1 MEASNS
7 TTMGDCEQE
16 IDNIAIR
23 CFLCRGYVLYKDG
36 DLERFKAH
44 LANQH
49 GAFFDIDYLIAS
61 CFMEDSQKLAV
72 SKPIMESL
80 NSEIPVKQETVENSD
95 KTKIKKEK
103 TSKAKT
109 PKDKSTKVKK
119 EKPLKVKKEKSSKV
133 KKPKA
138 AKDVEP
144 SEVEVSDEKASAEEP
159 YDSSVMSVSDAD
171 ASFSSAADSLLE
183 ELNNELNSLDSS
195 MDVTIEDTETSTLD
209 EENTEDQPQL
219 ESKKKGKKKIEK
231 GSNSAGD
238 SRWEALCEVLA
249 KQGIDITKSAYFSK
263 TKQVL
268 SSGEKF
274 QEKFTDTVPCLPEN
288 WKFRTVDA
296 KDKGKVGIT
305 NILYIIM
312 VIFFLFLKVVVH
324 KHFLSPEGA
333 MMKTTMAVVEY
344 LRIEGK
350 LKPDEIL
357 EVAKNLKVGSRKLQ
371 KLFSNDMTGLA
382 DAESEATGVT
392 F

>member
-1 MEASNS
+1 
-7 TTMGDCEQE
+7 MGDCEQE

-23 CFLCRGYVLYKDG
+23 CFLCRGYVLYKEG
-36 DLERFKAH
+36 DLARFKAH

-49 GAFFDIDYLIAS
+49 GAFFDIDYLLAS

-80 NSEIPVKQETVENSD
+80 NSEIPLKQEVVENSN
-95 KTKIKKEK
+95 KAKVKKEK
-103 TSKAKT
+103 KSKAKAKT
-109 PKDKSTKVKK
+109 TKEKTMKVKK
-119 EKPLKVKKEKSSKV
+119 EKPLKVKKDKSTKV
-133 KKPKA
+133 KRPKA
-138 AKDVEP
+138 AKDVVP
-144 SEVEVSDEKASAEEP
+144 SDVEVTEEKVSAEEP
-159 YDSSVMSVSDAD
+159 NDSSLMSVDD
-171 ASFSSAADSLLE
+171 GNVSFSSAADSLLE

-195 MDVTIEDTETSTLD
+195 VDVTIEDTEASTLD

-219 ESKKKGKKKIEK
+219 DSKKKEKKKIEK
-231 GSNSAGD
+231 GSNPSVD
-238 SRWEALCEVLA
+238 SKWEALCENLA

-274 QEKFTDTVPCLPEN
+274 QEKFTETVPCLPDN
-288 WKFRTVDA
+288 WKFRTVEA
-296 KDKGKVGIT
+296 KDKG
-305 NILYIIM
+305 
-312 VIFFLFLKVVVH
+312 KVVVH

-357 EVAKNLKVGSRKLQ
+357 EVAKTLKVGSRKLQ
-371 KLFSNDMTGLA
+371 KLFSNDLMGP
-382 DAESEATGVT
+382 AETEAETEA